1 MNNKLRE
8 AARMA
13 LEAYNRRDYEFGKY
27 MEALHAALAEQ
38 QEPLTF
44 ETAAE
49 AKADREH
56 AEAYYRQ
63 AEHLLTADE
72 RTLHAEIARLKA
84 QLAEQPAEQEPVAWQ
99 RRLRLRE
106 TVRTFPQ
113 QSVWA
118 DWIPCTEKAAQE
130 YAKAEDE
137 QWEYEARA
145 LYTAPRPRKRLT
157 DNEIEALLVNWPEDG
172 IAFID
177 FARAIESTIWSKT

>member
-1 MNNKLRE
+1 MTDKLLE

-13 LEAYNRRDYEFGKY
+13 LEAMELHATQYPHMQKGYTVDAI
-27 MEALHAALAEQ
+27 EALRAALAEQ

-84 QLAEQPAEQEPVAWQ
+84 QLAEQPAEQEPVAWTN
-99 RRLRLRE
+99 E
-106 TVRTFPQ
+106 DYTDIYV
-113 QSVWA
+113 SK
-118 DWIPCTEKAAQE
+118 DI
-130 YAKAEDE
+130 AEDMN
-137 QWEYEARA
+137 ATVA
-145 LYTAPRPRKRLT
+145 FYTSPQPIRRLT
-157 DNEIEALLVNWPEDG
+157 DEEIDAIWEAVPKMQFWSRWY
-172 IAFID
+172 
-177 FARAIESTIWSKT
+177 ARAIEDAIWSKT